1 VESTAWNPNEDL
13 PFVRLDHIYDYFI
26 KSASNTVGSAELAS
40 RLIEIETRVRDS
52 QGLGTYREKVL
63 KSVGVLNL
71 VASGGTARSSGDT
84 LALAMHDC
92 LFDDA
97 PAKELLEEKGLI
109 TYREFADEY
118 RIWNG
123 TDFGLRQRLQEA
135 RREAKLTP
143 LDQVL
148 RGAVV
153 LSPLVANRHSQET
166 GILRVFSRTFSGVT
180 IDESL
185 IPPNQ
190 SVYDGAIVYW
200 TTSGEPSVKLAGQ
213 TKKPLLIATA
223 SSKALGEVAAA
234 AIEAFAV
241 EKVTRDAIAEN
252 ADWVARKELA
262 ERNSH

>member
-1 VESTAWNPNEDL
+1 M
-13 PFVRLDHIYDYFI
+13 
-26 KSASNTVGSAELAS
+26 GSAELAS

-92 LFDDA
+92 LIDDT
-97 PAKELLEEKGLI
+97 PAKELREALLELEEKGLI

-180 IDESL
+180 IDES
-185 IPPNQ
+185 
-190 SVYDGAIVYW
+190 
-200 TTSGEPSVKLAGQ
+200 
-213 TKKPLLIATA
+213 
-223 SSKALGEVAAA
+223 
-234 AIEAFAV
+234 
-241 EKVTRDAIAEN
+241 
-252 ADWVARKELA
+252 
-262 ERNSH
+262 